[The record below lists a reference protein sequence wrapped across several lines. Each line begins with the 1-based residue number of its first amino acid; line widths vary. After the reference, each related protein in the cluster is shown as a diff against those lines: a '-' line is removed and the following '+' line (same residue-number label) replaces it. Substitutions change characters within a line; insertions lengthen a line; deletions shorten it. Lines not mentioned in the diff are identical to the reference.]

1 MSLCQQAL
9 HDTRVTNNSSSE
21 SNIMES
27 LTTIPMCLL
36 LLLEDDLV
44 AFLLGALHGHL
55 ADGGESVTSEMERRG
70 VRVHYETRW
79 AAIRCMR
86 IIGRPEAILAAFPLF
101 QRTVTQPALREWGF
115 GIEAYVRNK
124 RTKIEQR
131 PNNMTISVCGQRV
144 MLHLDQPWDLGTINV
159 LLYNFDLVF
168 VNVLCT
174 VLSF

>member
-70 VRVHYETRW
+70 VRVHYETR
-79 AAIRCMR
+79 
-86 IIGRPEAILAAFPLF
+86 
-101 QRTVTQPALREWGF
+101 
-115 GIEAYVRNK
+115 
-124 RTKIEQR
+124 
-131 PNNMTISVCGQRV
+131 
-144 MLHLDQPWDLGTINV
+144 
-159 LLYNFDLVF
+159 
-168 VNVLCT
+168 
-174 VLSF
+174 